1 MYKLKSL
8 LYLFLFLISNQSL
21 AFDELQDILTYE
33 KQPEGVV
40 IEITSGDKL
49 YLEKIIVEL
58 KKDISAL
65 QSKYKNLPIAIVSH
79 AKESL
84 LLTKKAGLSHPTLH
98 NEVKSLSNSG
108 DTTIHV
114 CGTYASW
121 HNVMED
127 DFPDYINVSPAGP
140 VQVNDYIDIG
150 YIHIEL

>member
-1 MYKLKSL
+1 MYKIKTL
-8 LYLFLFLISNQSL
+8 LYLCLLLVSNQSL

-33 KQPEGVV
+33 KRPPGVV

-65 QSKYKNLPIAIVSH
+65 RTKYNDLPIAIVSH

-84 LLTKKAGLSHPTLH
+84 LLTKKAGLSHPALH
-98 NEVKSLSNSG
+98 KEVKSLSNTG

-127 DFPDYINVSPAGP
+127 DFPEYINVSPAGP